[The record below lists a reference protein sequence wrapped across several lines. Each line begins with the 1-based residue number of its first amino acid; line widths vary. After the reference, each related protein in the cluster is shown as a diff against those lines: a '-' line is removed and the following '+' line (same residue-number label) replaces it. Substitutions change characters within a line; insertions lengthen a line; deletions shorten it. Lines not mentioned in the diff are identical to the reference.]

1 MATYAQ
7 RFVNEARDLMP
18 YQSDLQTLA
27 LEIDNPTEISE
38 VMVPKGEY
46 VAGMTTVILALL
58 AREDARVY

>member
-18 YQSDLQTLA
+18 YQSDLQALA
-27 LEIDNPTEISE
+27 PEIDNPAEIGE
-38 VMVPKGEY
+38 VMVSKGEY

-58 AREDARVY
+58 AREDARLY